1 TTEVEAHPALLERED
16 CTLVARYRCLY
27 APRTGGAYDSHHRTA
42 EIAGRTRRRGGRV
55 AACGARAAGLPCLL
69 GGCTGTDVW
78 SNKTEVS
85 RPSRSPSIRYG
96 TSPALPNASA
106 RWKPTCLFEQTAG
119 MFPELVTRPDMQ
131 VFLPP
136 IGGTTV
142 YLFGEVEKLDD
153 PRTQVTCRVHDECN
167 GSDVFGSEALK
178 NTFPASDPVSVE
190 QPT

>member
-1 TTEVEAHPALLERED
+1 
-16 CTLVARYRCLY
+16 
-27 APRTGGAYDSHHRTA
+27 
-42 EIAGRTRRRGGRV
+42 
-55 AACGARAAGLPCLL
+55 ACGARAAGLPCLL

-190 QPT
+190 QPTTSGRACHLTKARPPCCSTRLLATEIEGFNPPGRPGARINWPWAGPHC